1 MNYKCPICGMKENH
15 SGVCYLCDL
24 EYKYYK
30 SIIIEKDMWF
40 IDKLTKKQLD
50 NIPTYKETYEK
61 VKKHYDKLESKRKY
75 YKGDVITTL
84 DELLEQKFVYWW
96 DRIKHIN
103 VVKSLQFRMV
113 LSLLEDK
120 RFSKAIKKEDNN
132 DNKTKN

>member
-120 RFSKAIKKEDNN
+120 RFSKAIKKEN
-132 DNKTKN
+132 

>member
-1 MNYKCPICGMKENH
+1 MEWKKTIA
-15 SGVCYLCDL
+15 VFVIFVIWQ
-24 EYKYYK
+24 YKYYK
-30 SIIIEKDMWF
+30 SVIVDKDMWL
-40 IDKLTKKQLD
+40 IDKLTKEQLD
-50 NIPTYKETYEK
+50 NIPPYKETYEK

-120 RFSKAIKKEDNN
+120 RFSKAIKKEN
-132 DNKTKN
+132 

>member
-1 MNYKCPICGMKENH
+1 MNYKCPICGMEENY

-24 EYKYYK
+24 QYKYYK
-30 SIIIEKDMWF
+30 SVIVDKDMWL
-40 IDKLTKKQLD
+40 IDKLTKEQLD
-50 NIPTYKETYEK
+50 NIPPYKETYEK

-120 RFSKAIKKEDNN
+120 RFSKAIKKEN
-132 DNKTKN
+132 